1 MKIRMRY
8 MCSYCDF
15 IFTDNIEF
23 SFNAQARYIRP
34 RKSMNGIENN
44 WISINNLRKQC
55 KIINKLTK
63 NIKDLYEN

>member
-1 MKIRMRY
+1 MRY
-8 MCSYCDF
+8 MRSYRYF
-15 IFTDNIEF
+15 VFTDNIEF

-34 RKSMNGIENN
+34 RKSMNGIEND
-44 WISINNLRKQC
+44 WMSINNLRKQC